1 MVSSC
6 NRISHDNKTTF
17 FWLSHSSI
25 RWIMQELGWISK
37 HYIEKKKIMN
47 YTFLFHSL
55 FWAVPWVYKCIELC
69 PEESCIS
76 PFVNNT
82 SKTKNNPFTGFW
94 HSDKCLSNVSMDA
107 CLLLL
112 CEESVQLAFSHWNE
126 CRRVQLSVWFMCDF
140 SLMSGVQIKANVI
153 FLCITSVFGL

>member
-1 MVSSC
+1 MNYARTWV
-6 NRISHDNKTTF
+6 NLQT
-17 FWLSHSSI
+17 L
-25 RWIMQELGWISK
+25 RW
-37 HYIEKKKIMN
+37 EKNMN

-55 FWAVPWVYKCIELC
+55 FWAVPWVYSCVELC
-69 PEESCIS
+69 PEELCIS

-82 SKTKNNPFTGFW
+82 SKTKNNPFTVFW
-94 HSDKCLSNVSMDA
+94 HSEKCLSNVSTDV

-112 CEESVQLAFSHWNE
+112 CEKSVQLAFSHWNE
-126 CRRVQLSVWFMCDF
+126 GHRVQFSVWFMCDF